1 MKKSLSFTKLTLM
14 AMIALAIG
22 ALMYACQ
29 DPAADIAKP
38 SAAFSKPLVD
48 LGTGTT
54 ECDVTLITAPTTLVN
69 TNNYL
74 LRGDVRVV
82 SGVTLTIQP
91 GTVIFGDKASRGTLS
106 IEMGAT
112 INAAGNKNQPIIFT
126 SSAAPGERR
135 PLDWGGIN
143 IFGQSL
149 NNLGTNLLPEGY
161 PACVTPPRHG
171 GNICEDNSGRLSYV
185 RIEYGGIPLADAVN
199 FPNSEKNALTLY
211 SVGSGTQIDH
221 IQVAYGGDDGFE
233 FFGGSVSASYLFSL
247 GMVDDDFDTDN
258 GYGANTALNDATE
271 AGCGPTCIQYG
282 VALRHPL
289 IADISQSNGFES
301 DNNATSSP
309 ITPRTGALF
318 SNFTLIGPYDPQ
330 GVRTVINN
338 PSPGKRFGDGMHLRR
353 STGLDVEN
361 SLVLG
366 WRLNQ
371 VLTNNVVDADFSCN
385 TAIVPFNVAT
395 ANCFAELGINNFGW
409 STDVSNI
416 CLAATTYGDEFA
428 TGSLAELSGM
438 PASAWPAVLQIDS
451 DPGEEYWEFDTFFAD
466 DLRPISG
473 AAITTNGCLRDC
485 AAPNTTTEESETYF
499 RGAFREQFT
508 ADGWDTDGIWL
519 EMNPQFVPYP

>member
-14 AMIALAIG
+14 TMIAIAIG

-29 DPAADIAKP
+29 DPAADLATP
-38 SAAFSKPLVD
+38 SNALSKPTVD
-48 LGTGTT
+48 FGTGAT
-54 ECDVTLITAPTTLVN
+54 ECDVTLITTNTTLSN
-69 TNNYL
+69 ANNYL
-74 LRGDVRVV
+74 LKGDVRVV
-82 SGVTLTIQP
+82 SGVTLTIDP

-106 IEMGAT
+106 IEMGGR
-112 INAAGNKNQPIIFT
+112 INAVGNKNQPIIFT

-135 PLDWGGIN
+135 PNDWGGIN

-171 GNICEDNSGRLSYV
+171 GNICDDNSGRLSYV
-185 RIEYGGIPLADAVN
+185 RIEYGGIPLADVIN

-221 IQVAYGGDDGFE
+221 IQVSYGGDDGFE

-258 GYGANTALNDATE
+258 GYGANLAANDE
-271 AGCGPTCIQYG
+271 GESGCGPTCVQYG

-301 DNNATSSP
+301 DNNAAGNPTL
-309 ITPRTGALF
+309 PRTGALF
-318 SNFTLIGPYDPQ
+318 SNFTLIGPYDPS

-361 SLVLG
+361 SLILG
-366 WRLNQ
+366 WHLRQ
-371 VLTNNVVDADFSCN
+371 SFVAAGVTEVDLSCN
-385 TAIVPFNVAT
+385 TAVVPFSVAT
-395 ANCFAELGINNFGW
+395 ASCFAEPAGGPW
-409 STDVSNI
+409 ATDASNI
-416 CLAATTYGDEFA
+416 CLAATAHGDEFT

-438 PASAWPAVLQIDS
+438 PSSAWPAVLQIDS

-466 DLRPISG
+466 DLRPLSG
-473 AAITTNGCLRDC
+473 AAITMNGCLRDC
-485 AAPNTTTEESETYF
+485 VAPNTTTEESETYF

-519 EMNPQFVPYP
+519 EMNPQFVPHP